1 MRAVQSLP
9 RKLKWLM
16 IVGPVLYVLL
26 LELLVLR
33 SYPALLDHL
42 GAHLL
47 VMDLLCWVLVASAS
61 SSAGPSP
68 RRPR

>member
-33 SYPALLDHL
+33 PYPALLDHL

-47 VMDLLCWVLVASAS
+47 VMDSLRWVLVASAS